1 MMHRVWTK
9 IVVAS
14 LIVLGDGV
22 FASEIKERGDDRYEA
37 SGNVVQ
43 LSLPE
48 VLDDIGYRWQPSL
61 AGSNTI
67 RLDIYLTYQSFAVV
81 TVPVSDLLKYHP
93 FSPRAPPVP
102 AI

>member
-48 VLDDIGYRWQPSL
+48 VLDDI
-61 AGSNTI
+61 
-67 RLDIYLTYQSFAVV
+67 
-81 TVPVSDLLKYHP
+81 
-93 FSPRAPPVP
+93 
-102 AI
+102 